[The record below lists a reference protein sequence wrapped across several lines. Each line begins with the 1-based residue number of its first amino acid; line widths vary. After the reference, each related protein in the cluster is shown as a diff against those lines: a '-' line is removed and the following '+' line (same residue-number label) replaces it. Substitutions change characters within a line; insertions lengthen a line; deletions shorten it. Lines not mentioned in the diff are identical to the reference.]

1 MEPNRKDIDVSSLR
15 INREKPVNRRNLLR
29 LFIIIFLILFVITL
43 TIVWSP
49 NFIPYFRPVV
59 STARVAIISNSQAS
73 TVLTSSGY
81 VVARN
86 KAEISPKSVGRIAW
100 INLEEG
106 QKVEKGE
113 LVAKL
118 ENLELQAHR
127 DEIVSNL
134 DNSRKDLNRQ
144 EQLFQRGI
152 TTKQALDNAK
162 TQVQVL
168 MAQLRN
174 AEELIRNTFIYSPIN
189 GVVTVKKAFLGE
201 TVTPQGFGGA
211 GSAGATFAV
220 IVDLDSLEVETD
232 INEQYLD
239 KLVAGMP
246 AEVILDAFPDH
257 PYQATLRKIVPTAD
271 RQKGTVTAKVEFL
284 NKDEKVLPEMA
295 CRINFLN
302 PEIYDGKS
310 AETIVVIPNSS
321 LINHNEESG
330 VFLFENNRVKF
341 QPVTIGE
348 VFDSQIEISKGL
360 VGGEE
365 IIVEAETP
373 GLKNGSRVRLKEK
386 E

>member
-1 MEPNRKDIDVSSLR
+1 MEPDRKDIDVSSLR

-49 NFIPYFRPVV
+49 NFIPFFRPVV
-59 STARVAIISNSQAS
+59 SITKVAIISNSQAS

-106 QKVEKGE
+106 QKVKKGE

-127 DEIVSNL
+127 DQIVSNL
-134 DNSRKDLNRQ
+134 ENAKRELTRQ
-144 EQLFQRGI
+144 KQLFVKGI
-152 TTKQALDNAK
+152 TTKQALDDAK
-162 TQVQVL
+162 TKVEVL

-239 KLVAGMP
+239 KLVTGMP
-246 AEVILDAFPDH
+246 TEVILDSYPDH
-257 PYQATLRKIVPTAD
+257 PYEATLRKIVPTAD
-271 RQKGTVTAKVEFL
+271 RQKGTVTVKVEFL
-284 NKDEKVLPEMA
+284 NKDERILPEMA
-295 CRINFLN
+295 CRLNFLN
-302 PEIYDGKS
+302 PEIYDSKS
-310 AETIVVIPNSS
+310 KRSIIVVPNSS
-321 LINHNEESG
+321 LINHNGAMG
-330 VFLFENNRVKF
+330 VFLFENTRVRF
-341 QPVTIGE
+341 QPVITGE
-348 VFDSQIEISKGL
+348 AFDSQIEISRGL

-365 IIVEAETP
+365 VVVEAETF
-373 GLKNGSRVRLKEK
+373 GLKNADRVRLKE
-386 E
+386 EE